1 MNIAVVGGGT
11 RCRNLLDLI
20 ERHSFQEIS
29 PKVVAVAD
37 KKDYAPGLVKARKN
51 GVFVTND
58 YNDLFDRDDID
69 LIIELTGNQDIYAD
83 ILRKKRK
90 TVQAVDH
97 RIAELLREISVVF
110 NDQSVT
116 QEQLRETRAKYDVIM
131 NVAINENVMVIA
143 PDYRILDINE
153 TLLKKLGLERE
164 EAIGRYCYE
173 LSHHYGCPCSGER
186 EPCPLPE
193 ALKSHKPCQTTHI
206 HLDKDGRELFYAVSC
221 YPLFENG
228 EVIGVVGISR
238 NITKDV
244 NIQKVMMKQ
253 EKLASIGRLAAGVAH
268 EINNPMTTILTSV
281 MLMQEDTDPGDPRY
295 QELQTI
301 TDETLRCSKIV
312 TSLLAFAR
320 QVKPSKTAYNL
331 NDVVME
337 CAMLTR
343 KQAAF
348 NDVVLEESL
357 SDDLPLTNID
367 KDKIEQA
374 LINLI
379 LNAIEATGP
388 GGKVTLSVE
397 FVPETET
404 FEITVSDSGRGI
416 PYEDMD
422 KIFDPFF
429 TTTKNGTGLGLAIT
443 LGIIEQHDGTVD
455 VQSTL
460 GEGTTFTIRLPLD
473 RGDMDVY

>member
-164 EAIGRYCYE
+164 EVIGRYCYE
-173 LSHHYGCPCSGER
+173 
-186 EPCPLPE
+186 
-193 ALKSHKPCQTTHI
+193 
-206 HLDKDGRELFYAVSC
+206 V
-221 YPLFENG
+221 
-228 EVIGVVGISR
+228 
-238 NITKDV
+238 
-244 NIQKVMMKQ
+244 
-253 EKLASIGRLAAGVAH
+253 
-268 EINNPMTTILTSV
+268 
-281 MLMQEDTDPGDPRY
+281 
-295 QELQTI
+295 
-301 TDETLRCSKIV
+301 
-312 TSLLAFAR
+312 
-320 QVKPSKTAYNL
+320 
-331 NDVVME
+331 
-337 CAMLTR
+337 
-343 KQAAF
+343 
-348 NDVVLEESL
+348 
-357 SDDLPLTNID
+357 
-367 KDKIEQA
+367 
-374 LINLI
+374 
-379 LNAIEATGP
+379 
-388 GGKVTLSVE
+388 
-397 FVPETET
+397 
-404 FEITVSDSGRGI
+404 
-416 PYEDMD
+416 
-422 KIFDPFF
+422 
-429 TTTKNGTGLGLAIT
+429 
-443 LGIIEQHDGTVD
+443 
-455 VQSTL
+455 
-460 GEGTTFTIRLPLD
+460 
-473 RGDMDVY
+473 